1 MKLIKIA
8 IKRTIVTT
16 MISISLLILGIFA
29 MRSMRTELLPD
40 IEYPVVKIITHWSGA
55 SAEDVEKQITNKIE
69 RILPNVEGIENI
81 SSESS
86 YENSSISVEFN
97 YGVNI
102 QDKVTE
108 IQREVFQ
115 IKNDLPNSAKNPII
129 KKTEVGAGAITL
141 FLTFVSPDKKAL
153 FSYLENYVKPNLET
167 ISGVAE
173 VSILGGTKKQ
183 LQIQIEPAK
192 LASYNLTPM
201 DIYQLIRKS
210 SMVIPLGSLM
220 NGREEYVIQALG
232 ELESVEEYEN
242 ILLHSNG
249 DTLRLKDIA
258 NVVLTEED
266 PLNLGF
272 NRGKPAT
279 TIAISKSSDGSTIE
293 INEKIMKAVKNME
306 ETMPS
311 NISYFKVFDSSESIK
326 KSINTVGKSALQG
339 LILASLFLWI
349 FFKNKKMTL
358 IVSFAFPL
366 AISTTFILMKGI
378 HSTFNLISLMGLAI
392 GVGMLTDNSVV
403 VIDNI
408 YNHIQEEK
416 NSIEAAFIGTNQVFS
431 SVLASTLT
439 SIIVFLPIIFTKGIF
454 KEMFQDMVWAII
466 FSNVAALLVSVTFI
480 PMLASKFMKKNIIQ
494 TEGKYFSKIQR
505 KYQKFLSISLK
516 HKKKTVLISLL
527 FAFLIFGIGGK
538 FVKFGFLTKQDY
550 GYYSVIAEFQ
560 NGSDFE
566 KIQELRNEIE
576 TIIKKEP
583 HTKSY
588 FSIIQKRNGTISVNV
603 DVGFKEKRKESIFEI
618 VKKVR
623 KEVEKIP
630 DIRTTF
636 FYEYAKGKPKKDIEF
651 QIVGTDLETIQILA
665 RQIYKDVLKI
675 KGVTDVSST
684 LDSGGK
690 KLEIIFKRD
699 KIQSLNMS
707 IKQIEETISYYLLG
721 GDRANTI
728 TIKSGNEEIEVLVRL
743 SKDNRKSIKQLENL
757 KIKVTDNSFI
767 NLSEIADI
775 RKVENQLSID
785 KINRFYSVSI
795 YVNDG
800 GIGTQKIQEELIK
813 IFSEKNKDSSIQYRW
828 GGDAEKMQRA
838 MKELMLTFLIAIFL
852 IYALLASQFES
863 FLFPFLVMGSIP
875 FSLVGVI
882 IGFLITQHTLDA
894 VAMVGIILLI
904 GIVVNNAIVLL
915 DFIQQEEKESKNK
928 KEAIEKAC
936 NLRLRPILL
945 TSLTTIV
952 GMIPLSLGIGDGSEV
967 YQGLGIS
974 IIFGMSFSTLLTL
987 IFVPTTYY
995 MLTSIFSKKL

>member
-1 MKLIKIA
+1 M
-8 IKRTIVTT
+8 
-16 MISISLLILGIFA
+16 
-29 MRSMRTELLPD
+29 
-40 IEYPVVKIITHWSGA
+40 
-55 SAEDVEKQITNKIE
+55 
-69 RILPNVEGIENI
+69 
-81 SSESS
+81 
-86 YENSSISVEFN
+86 
-97 YGVNI
+97 
-102 QDKVTE
+102 
-108 IQREVFQ
+108 
-115 IKNDLPNSAKNPII
+115 
-129 KKTEVGAGAITL
+129 
-141 FLTFVSPDKKAL
+141 
-153 FSYLENYVKPNLET
+153 
-167 ISGVAE
+167 
-173 VSILGGTKKQ
+173 
-183 LQIQIEPAK
+183 
-192 LASYNLTPM
+192 
-201 DIYQLIRKS
+201 
-210 SMVIPLGSLM
+210 
-220 NGREEYVIQALG
+220 
-232 ELESVEEYEN
+232 
-242 ILLHSNG
+242 
-249 DTLRLKDIA
+249 
-258 NVVLTEED
+258 
-266 PLNLGF
+266 
-272 NRGKPAT
+272 
-279 TIAISKSSDGSTIE
+279 
-293 INEKIMKAVKNME
+293 
-306 ETMPS
+306 
-311 NISYFKVFDSSESIK
+311 
-326 KSINTVGKSALQG
+326 
-339 LILASLFLWI
+339 
-349 FFKNKKMTL
+349 
-358 IVSFAFPL
+358 
-366 AISTTFILMKGI
+366 
-378 HSTFNLISLMGLAI
+378 
-392 GVGMLTDNSVV
+392 
-403 VIDNI
+403 
-408 YNHIQEEK
+408 
-416 NSIEAAFIGTNQVFS
+416 
-431 SVLASTLT
+431 
-439 SIIVFLPIIFTKGIF
+439 
-454 KEMFQDMVWAII
+454 
-466 FSNVAALLVSVTFI
+466 
-480 PMLASKFMKKNIIQ
+480 
-494 TEGKYFSKIQR
+494 
-505 KYQKFLSISLK
+505 
-516 HKKKTVLISLL
+516 
-527 FAFLIFGIGGK
+527 
-538 FVKFGFLTKQDY
+538 
-550 GYYSVIAEFQ
+550 
-560 NGSDFE
+560 
-566 KIQELRNEIE
+566 
-576 TIIKKEP
+576 
-583 HTKSY
+583 
-588 FSIIQKRNGTISVNV
+588 
-603 DVGFKEKRKESIFEI
+603 
-618 VKKVR
+618 
-623 KEVEKIP
+623 
-630 DIRTTF
+630 
-636 FYEYAKGKPKKDIEF
+636 
-651 QIVGTDLETIQILA
+651 A

-675 KGVTDVSST
+675 KGVADVSST

-800 GIGTQKIQEELIK
+800 GIGTQKIQQELVK

-894 VAMVGIILLI
+894 VAMVGIVLLI

>member
-8 IKRTIVTT
+8 IKRTIITT

-29 MRSMRTELLPD
+29 MKSIRTELLPD
-40 IEYPVVKIITHWSGA
+40 MEYPVVKITTHWSGA
-55 SAEDVEKQITNKIE
+55 SAEDVERQITNKIE
-69 RILPNVEGIENI
+69 RVLPNVQGIENI

-86 YENSSISVEFN
+86 YENSSVSVEFN

-102 QDKVTE
+102 QDKVIE

-115 IKNDLPNSAKNPII
+115 IKNDLPYSAKNPII
-129 KKTEVGAGAITL
+129 KKAEVGTGAITL
-141 FLTFVSPDKKAL
+141 FLMFVSSDEKEL
-153 FSYLENYVKPNLET
+153 FSYLENYVKPKLET
-167 ISGVAE
+167 TLGVAE

-183 LQIQIEPAK
+183 LQIQIEPTK

-201 DIYQLIRKS
+201 DIYQIIRKS
-210 SMVIPLGSLM
+210 SMIIPLGSLM

-242 ILLHSNG
+242 ILFHSNG
-249 DTLRLKDIA
+249 NTLRLKDIS

-272 NRGKPAT
+272 NNGKPAT

-293 INEKIMKAVKNME
+293 INEKIMKTIKNME

-326 KSINTVGKSALQG
+326 KSINTVGKNALQG
-339 LILASLFLWI
+339 LILASLFLWL
-349 FFKNKKMTL
+349 FFKNKKVTL
-358 IVSFAFPL
+358 IISFAFPL
-366 AISTTFILMKGI
+366 AIFTTFILMKGI

-408 YNHIQEEK
+408 YNHIQEK

-439 SIIVFLPIIFTKGIF
+439 SVIVFLPIIFTKGIF

-466 FSNVAALLVSVTFI
+466 FSNVAAFLVSVTFI

-494 TEGKYFSKIQR
+494 TEGKYFPKVQK
-505 KYQKFLSISLK
+505 KYKSFLSMSLK
-516 HKKKTVLISLL
+516 HKKKTVLISLV

-566 KIQELRNEIE
+566 KIQELRKEIE
-576 TIIKKEP
+576 TVIKKES

-603 DVGFKEKRKESIFEI
+603 DIGFKEKRKESIFEI
-618 VKKVR
+618 VEKVR
-623 KEVEKIP
+623 GEIEKIP

-651 QIVGTDLETIQILA
+651 QIIGTDLKNIQILT
-665 RQIYKDVLKI
+665 RQIYKEVFKI
-675 KGVTDVSST
+675 KGVTDISSS

-699 KIQSLNMS
+699 KIQSLNIS
-707 IKQIEETISYYLLG
+707 VKEIEEMLSYYLLG
-721 GDRANTI
+721 GDRTNTI

-743 SKDNRKSIKQLENL
+743 SKENRKSIEQLENL
-757 KIKVTDNSFI
+757 KIKIADNSFI

-785 KINRFYSVSI
+785 KINRFYRVSI

-800 GIGTQKIQEELIK
+800 GVGTQKIQQELVK
-813 IFSEKNKDSSIQYRW
+813 IFSEKNKDLSIQYHW

-838 MKELMLTFLIAIFL
+838 MKELMSTFLIAIFL

-894 VAMVGIILLI
+894 VAMVGVILLI

-915 DFIQQEEKESKNK
+915 DFIQQEEKESKNR

-945 TSLTTIV
+945 TSFTTIV

-974 IIFGMSFSTLLTL
+974 IIFGMTFSTLLTL

-995 MLTSIFSKKL
+995 MLASVFSKKL

>member
-1 MKLIKIA
+1 M
-8 IKRTIVTT
+8 
-16 MISISLLILGIFA
+16 
-29 MRSMRTELLPD
+29 
-40 IEYPVVKIITHWSGA
+40 
-55 SAEDVEKQITNKIE
+55 
-69 RILPNVEGIENI
+69 
-81 SSESS
+81 
-86 YENSSISVEFN
+86 
-97 YGVNI
+97 
-102 QDKVTE
+102 
-108 IQREVFQ
+108 
-115 IKNDLPNSAKNPII
+115 
-129 KKTEVGAGAITL
+129 
-141 FLTFVSPDKKAL
+141 
-153 FSYLENYVKPNLET
+153 
-167 ISGVAE
+167 
-173 VSILGGTKKQ
+173 
-183 LQIQIEPAK
+183 
-192 LASYNLTPM
+192 
-201 DIYQLIRKS
+201 
-210 SMVIPLGSLM
+210 
-220 NGREEYVIQALG
+220 
-232 ELESVEEYEN
+232 
-242 ILLHSNG
+242 
-249 DTLRLKDIA
+249 
-258 NVVLTEED
+258 
-266 PLNLGF
+266 
-272 NRGKPAT
+272 
-279 TIAISKSSDGSTIE
+279 
-293 INEKIMKAVKNME
+293 
-306 ETMPS
+306 
-311 NISYFKVFDSSESIK
+311 
-326 KSINTVGKSALQG
+326 
-339 LILASLFLWI
+339 
-349 FFKNKKMTL
+349 
-358 IVSFAFPL
+358 
-366 AISTTFILMKGI
+366 
-378 HSTFNLISLMGLAI
+378 
-392 GVGMLTDNSVV
+392 
-403 VIDNI
+403 
-408 YNHIQEEK
+408 
-416 NSIEAAFIGTNQVFS
+416 
-431 SVLASTLT
+431 
-439 SIIVFLPIIFTKGIF
+439 
-454 KEMFQDMVWAII
+454 
-466 FSNVAALLVSVTFI
+466 
-480 PMLASKFMKKNIIQ
+480 
-494 TEGKYFSKIQR
+494 
-505 KYQKFLSISLK
+505 
-516 HKKKTVLISLL
+516 
-527 FAFLIFGIGGK
+527 
-538 FVKFGFLTKQDY
+538 
-550 GYYSVIAEFQ
+550 
-560 NGSDFE
+560 
-566 KIQELRNEIE
+566 
-576 TIIKKEP
+576 
-583 HTKSY
+583 
-588 FSIIQKRNGTISVNV
+588 NV

-651 QIVGTDLETIQILA
+651 QIVGTDLEAIQILA

-757 KIKVTDNSFI
+757 KIKVADNSFI

-800 GIGTQKIQEELIK
+800 GIGTQKIQQELVK
-813 IFSEKNKDSSIQYRW
+813 IFSEKNKDYSIQYRW